1 MMVPVLLRLRASG
14 LLDAFPALA
23 AYVARGKARPAHGRT
38 YAAQAAAFRGEEDRR
53 P

>member
-23 AYVARGKARPAHGRT
+23 AYGRA